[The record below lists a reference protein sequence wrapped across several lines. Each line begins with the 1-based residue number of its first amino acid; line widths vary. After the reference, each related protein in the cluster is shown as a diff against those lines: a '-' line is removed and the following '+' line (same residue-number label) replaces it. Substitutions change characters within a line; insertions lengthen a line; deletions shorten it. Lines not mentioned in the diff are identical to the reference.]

1 MAFTPN
7 QALESLKAKILGL
20 RLSHEELRPVLE
32 LLLQETGWAK
42 ESSRSFSFPDT
53 SGGKYYLTLHWT
65 FISLSDL
72 DLGPFGEERVIPRD
86 LEIQPYNFRSVS
98 WIVTRKGE
106 FTMNNYRWGSFDEWF
121 ERLVDFL
128 CNPGTYAD

>member
-7 QALESLKAKILGL
+7 QSLETLKAKILEL

-32 LLLQETGWAK
+32 NLLQETGWTR

-53 SGGKYYLTLHWT
+53 TGGKYYLTLHWT

-72 DLGPFGEERVIPRD
+72 DLGPFGKERVVPRD
-86 LEIQPYNFRSVS
+86 LEIQPANFRSVS

-106 FTMNNYRWGSFDEWF
+106 FTMNNYRWRSFDEWF

-128 CNPGTYAD
+128 CNIGKYAD